1 MLDTRIWNTVI
12 VTLGGLMRNG
22 SIDTDTVTVANGT
35 GTWTEKGREIE
46 IGTEIG
52 REIEKGE
59 LSAILF

>member
-12 VTLGGLMRNG
+12 VTHGGLMRNG
-22 SIDTDTVTVANGT
+22 SIDTDTVTVVNGT
-35 GTWTEKGREIE
+35 GTWTEKGRGIE